1 MNEGNLVGTILTG
14 FQISK
19 KKEYENIILKDKIN
33 EVIIRI
39 NNFIDTSLYD
49 LVDYDE
55 NNYLFVLKSEI
66 FNNEI
71 NNLLKEMETIIPANI
86 NYFYCYNGA
95 DDYILLNKDFK
106 GKPKYFCKKDKD
118 GTYYLD
124 INGEK
129 ITNEHCI
136 GKISWLADYMPVDV
150 YGWGIW
156 TWIDESENIYND
168 DSEVLK
174 IINLM
179 KAKTYKSKLSKALI
193 YYNN

>member
-106 GKPKYFCKKDKD
+106 GKPKYLCKKDKD

-124 INGEK
+124 INDEK